1 MNLIE
6 AMADRHLFASWFRDP
21 STWAAWRAF
30 LAALFGLP
38 MTEDQAVAYRQ
49 YTARSTLPTRPASEA
64 WLVCGR
70 RAGKSFILALCAV
83 FLAAFYDYRQF
94 LAPGEVGTILIIAT
108 DRRQARNIFRFIRGL
123 LTGVPMLRRMIR
135 RETSEVFELNNDV
148 VIEVGTASFRSV
160 RGYTIVAALC
170 DEIARWPTDDAAE
183 PDYEI
188 LNALRPGMVTIPNA
202 MLLCASSPWG
212 RRGAMWDAYRKHFGK
227 DGSILIWQAGT
238 LAMNPTVPKHTVD
251 EALEHDQT
259 WAAAEYLAE
268 FRSDLEGFVG
278 LEVVEACVGD
288 YREMPPAAGTW
299 YRAFVDPSGGS
310 DHPMTLAI
318 SHKHGEDIIID
329 AIRERAPPFSPAA
342 VVDEFVEV
350 LKNYRISKVVGDHY
364 GGEFVKEPFR
374 KHAIAYEVSKQVKS
388 DLFRDLLPLLN
399 SGRIRLPRHHRLVAQ
414 IVGLERRVSRGGK
427 DSIGPPSHGHDDVA
441 NAVAGAAAAARRGTY
456 DLSAFGGTHLNDLWH
471 AQQYW
476 SRVLPPG
483 CW

>member
-6 AMADRHLFASWFRDP
+6 AMADQHLFASWFRDP
-21 STWAAWRAF
+21 STWSRWRAF

-38 MTEDQAVAYRQ
+38 MTEEQAAAYHQ
-49 YTARSTLPTRPASEA
+49 YTARSTLPTRPATEA

-123 LTGVPMLRRMIR
+123 LIGVPMLRRMIR
-135 RETSEVFELNNDV
+135 RETTELFELNNDV

-188 LNALRPGMVTIPNA
+188 LNALRPGMATIPNA

-212 RRGAMWDAYRKHFGK
+212 RRGAMWDAHRKHFGK
-227 DGSILIWQAGT
+227 DDSILIWQAGT

-251 EALEHDQT
+251 EALEHNLT

-268 FRSDLEGFVG
+268 FRGDLEGFVG
-278 LEVVEACVGD
+278 LEIIEACVGD
-288 YREMPPAAGTW
+288 YREIPPAAGTF

-318 SHKHGEDIIID
+318 SHKRGEDIIIH

-350 LKNYRISKVVGDHY
+350 LKKYRISKVLGDHY

-374 KHAIAYEVSKQVKS
+374 KHGIGYEVSKQVKS

-399 SGRIRLPRHHRLVAQ
+399 SGRIRFPRYHRLVAQ
-414 IVGLERRVSRGGK
+414 IVGLERRVSRVGK
-427 DSIGPPSHGHDDVA
+427 DNIGPPSHGHDDVA
-441 NAVAGAAAAARRGTY
+441 NAVAGAAAAARHGTY
-456 DLSAFGGTHLNDLWH
+456 DLSAFGGRRLNDLWH

>member
-1 MNLIE
+1 
-6 AMADRHLFASWFRDP
+6 
-21 STWAAWRAF
+21 
-30 LAALFGLP
+30 
-38 MTEDQAVAYRQ
+38 
-49 YTARSTLPTRPASEA
+49 
-64 WLVCGR
+64 
-70 RAGKSFILALCAV
+70 
-83 FLAAFYDYRQF
+83 
-94 LAPGEVGTILIIAT
+94 
-108 DRRQARNIFRFIRGL
+108 
-123 LTGVPMLRRMIR
+123 
-135 RETSEVFELNNDV
+135 
-148 VIEVGTASFRSV
+148 
-160 RGYTIVAALC
+160 
-170 DEIARWPTDDAAE
+170 
-183 PDYEI
+183 
-188 LNALRPGMVTIPNA
+188 MVTIPNA

-278 LEVVEACVGD
+278 LEIVEACVGD
-288 YREMPPAAGTW
+288 YREMPPAAGTR

-318 SHKHGEDIIID
+318 SHKQGEDIIID

-350 LKNYRISKVVGDHY
+350 LKTYRVSKVVGDHY

-374 KHAIAYEVSKQVKS
+374 KHAITYEVSKQVKT

-399 SGRIRLPRHHRLVAQ
+399 SGRIRLPRHHRLVSQ

-441 NAVAGAAAAARRGTY
+441 NAVAGAAAAARQGSY
-456 DLSAFGGTHLNDLWH
+456 DLSAFSTSHLNDLWH

-483 CW
+483 YW